1 MSWYILPLN
10 PSLTTWIKLIFYLET
25 ELCFMLILFPL
36 VNVIF
41 IRLFDPFSNKNK
53 TSFIGW
59 GWGLRF
65 SSRSPLLSAPSSIPQ
80 NSIFQTLDRLV
91 PSFCPSVYFRDVC
104 LSIFVKKRQIIKLK
118 RLYTI
123 FIYGVSCLIHN
134 FTLLPD
140 QEDEWDFFVIPTEI
154 WLFLIKALPLKAD
167 SCCRIKK
174 I

>member
-1 MSWYILPLN
+1 MAQYWIFFSRYLIIQGHYRLKLDKYLQLSRCPWYIFYPWITLEP
-10 PSLTTWIKLIFYLET
+10 TWIKLIFYLET
-25 ELCFMLILFPL
+25 KLSFMLILFPL
-36 VNVIF
+36 VNVLF

-91 PSFCPSVYFRDVC
+91 PSFCPSVYFRNVC

-118 RLYTI
+118 RL
-123 FIYGVSCLIHN
+123 
-134 FTLLPD
+134 
-140 QEDEWDFFVIPTEI
+140 
-154 WLFLIKALPLKAD
+154 
-167 SCCRIKK
+167 
-174 I
+174 